1 MSVKITQG
9 DLRKVKLFVNLCDKL
24 GIDYNTHHSLQRKT
38 IKLLEAREHERIHVQ
53 TKTVYET
60 VLSSA
65 TNALS
70 TWWSWGT
77 QSTEKSTEETAFA
90 FASASAFAF
99 ASASATTEEE
109 GDTSFDEKVAKIL
122 IALLEERAEKVA
134 PHRENTVSYD
144 ECEC

>member
-1 MSVKITQG
+1 MSVKITKG
-9 DLRKVKLFVNLCDKL
+9 DLKQVQLFVNLCDRL
-24 GIDYNTHHSLQRKT
+24 GLDYKTHHSLQRKAL
-38 IKLLEAREHERIHVQ
+38 KLLDEQERIHVQ
-53 TKTVYET
+53 TKTTKTVYET

-77 QSTEKSTEETAFA
+77 QSTEKSTEETATTEEEETT
-90 FASASAFAF
+90 
-99 ASASATTEEE
+99 TTEEE

-134 PHRENTVSYD
+134 PHRESTVTYD

>member
-24 GIDYNTHHSLQRKT
+24 GIDYNTHHSLQRKA
-38 IKLLEAREHERIHVQ
+38 IKLLDEQERIHVQTKTVQ

-77 QSTEKSTEETAFA
+77 QSTEKSTEETA
-90 FASASAFAF
+90 
-99 ASASATTEEE
+99 TTEDEE
-109 GDTSFDEKVAKIL
+109 DTSFDEKVAKIL

-144 ECEC
+144 EC

>member
-1 MSVKITQG
+1 MSVKITKG
-9 DLRKVKLFVNLCDKL
+9 DLEQVQLFVNLCDRL
-24 GIDYNTHHSLQRKT
+24 GLDYKTHHSLQRKAL
-38 IKLLEAREHERIHVQ
+38 KLLDEQERIHVQ

-60 VLSSA
+60 VLSSV

-77 QSTEKSTEETAFA
+77 QSTEKSTEETATTEEEKT
-90 FASASAFAF
+90 
-99 ASASATTEEE
+99 ATTEEE
-109 GDTSFDEKVAKIL
+109 EDTSFDEKVAKIL

-134 PHRENTVSYD
+134 PHRENTVTYD

>member
-24 GIDYNTHHSLQRKT
+24 GIDYNTHHSLQRKA
-38 IKLLEAREHERIHVQ
+38 IKLLDEQERIHVQTKTVQ

-77 QSTEKSTEETAFA
+77 QSTEKSTEETA
-90 FASASAFAF
+90 
-99 ASASATTEEE
+99 TTEEEETAATDEE

>member
-1 MSVKITQG
+1 M
-9 DLRKVKLFVNLCDKL
+9 
-24 GIDYNTHHSLQRKT
+24 KT
-38 IKLLEAREHERIHVQ
+38 VQ
-53 TKTVYET
+53 TKTVYEA

-77 QSTEKSTEETAFA
+77 QSTEETT
-90 FASASAFAF
+90 
-99 ASASATTEEE
+99 TTEEE
-109 GDTSFDEKVAKIL
+109 ETATTGEEEDTSFDEKVANIL

-134 PHRENTVSYD
+134 PHRENTVFYD